1 MSSLNVLWRML
12 AVDLRFGA
20 REVAGRFGAALAL
33 LVFLTVLFVFVM
45 VQEDGSFAQL
55 SFIDYFTGLFGGIR
69 EFDPKHDNNFNVPAS
84 WLCVCLMGG
93 FIVLSYPTQNLES
106 IGIKQCIEARGRWC
120 WWISKCLW
128 TTACTFLYWLLAVA
142 VALLASFINGYSGF
156 DNLKA
161 LASIRNVV
169 DDDTI
174 RSWIERVGLDP
185 ASKRRYRAYSLGMKQ
200 RLGIA
205 AALMESPA
213 FVMLDEPTNA
223 LDADGVQMVRREV
236 EAARDRGAA
245 VVLACHDASVLRG
258 LSDEIWYLAEGH
270 IDRHEVLT
278 GPVDPQEACHRK

>member
-1 MSSLNVLWRML
+1 MITVRNVCKTLRGNDVLRDISMAFEPERVVGLSGPNGSGKTML
-12 AVDLRFGA
+12 MRII
-20 REVAGRFGAALAL
+20 AG
-33 LVFLTVLFVFVM
+33 LV
-45 VQEDGSFAQL
+45 
-55 SFIDYFTGLFGGIR
+55 R
-69 EFDPKHDNNFNVPAS
+69 
-84 WLCVCLMGG
+84 
-93 FIVLSYPTQNLES
+93 PTQGFVDVDGRVVGKDIAFPPSLGLLLE
-106 IGIKQCIEARGRWC
+106 GP
-120 WWISKCLW
+120 
-128 TTACTFLYWLLAVA
+128 T
-142 VALLASFINGYSGF
+142 FINGYSGF

-223 LDADGVQMVRREV
+223 LDADGVQMVRREI

-278 GPVDPQEACHRK
+278 GPVDPQEACHGK